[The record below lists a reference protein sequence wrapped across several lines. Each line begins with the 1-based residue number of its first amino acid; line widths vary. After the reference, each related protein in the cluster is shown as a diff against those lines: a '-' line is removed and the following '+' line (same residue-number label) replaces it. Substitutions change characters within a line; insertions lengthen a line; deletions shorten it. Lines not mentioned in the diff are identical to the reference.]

1 MYELGKKKY
10 CYTFGGGGGGGI
22 QAAKSI
28 FQIIEIYNLKNDCA
42 LKNTSHLF
50 PHNLL
55 PQNTSL
61 TLN

>member
-10 CYTFGGGGGGGI
+10 CCTFGGI
-22 QAAKSI
+22 QAANSI
-28 FQIIEIYNLKNDCA
+28 FEIIEIYHLKNDCA
-42 LKNTSHLF
+42 LKNTSRSF